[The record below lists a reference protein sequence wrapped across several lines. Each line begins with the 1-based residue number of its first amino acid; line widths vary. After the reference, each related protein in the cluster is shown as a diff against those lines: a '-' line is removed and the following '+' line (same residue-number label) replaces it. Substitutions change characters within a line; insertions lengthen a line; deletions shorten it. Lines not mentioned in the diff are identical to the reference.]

1 MPSIRQSLLQRAG
14 KTRRILRLRCRKLRD
29 ESGSALIEL
38 ALTLGILGVPL
49 LLGTVHF
56 SILLID
62 SIIVSNAAHAG
73 AEYGMASATYASDTS
88 YIVTAAQEDA
98 SGLGSTLNVTPTIF
112 YVCSAAIAGTQYTTE
127 SAATSAC
134 TSSHALEFLQVV
146 ASSSVT
152 PVLAMPGFAKT
163 VTLSSTSIME
173 VEE

>member
-1 MPSIRQSLLQRAG
+1 MPSARKSLLYRVDRS
-14 KTRRILRLRCRKLRD
+14 RRMLLLVCRRLRC

-62 SIIVSNAAHAG
+62 SMVVSNAAHAG

-98 SGLGSTLNVTPTIF
+98 SGLGATLNVTPTIF
-112 YVCSAAIAGTQYTTE
+112 YVCSTAIAGTQYTTQ
-127 SAATSAC
+127 SAANTAC
-134 TSSHALEFLQVV
+134 SSSHSLEFLQVV
-146 ASSSVT
+146 ASSTVT
-152 PVLAMPGFAKT
+152 PVLSFPGFPNS